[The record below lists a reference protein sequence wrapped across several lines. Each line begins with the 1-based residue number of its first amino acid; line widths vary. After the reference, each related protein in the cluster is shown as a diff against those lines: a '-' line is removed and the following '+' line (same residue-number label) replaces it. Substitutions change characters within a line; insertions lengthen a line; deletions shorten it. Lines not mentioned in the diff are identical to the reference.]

1 MIVKLFEYLQDNKID
16 VYFVGQHQGECK
28 KPYVVLK
35 DDGVNSS
42 NGRVGKGYI
51 DILFFI
57 PENRFTKIK
66 EFFSSKIKCKV
77 CKFYSLIFIERNL
90 KDRGNPVFLWRI
102 VNEFKS
108 IRYAGNETGIVT
120 DNDKK
125 ALTFSIMY
133 EKYIR
138 LN

>member
-1 MIVKLFEYLQDNKID
+1 MILKVYEYLQDNNID
-16 VYFVGQHQGECK
+16 VYLVGQYKGECK
-28 KPYVVLK
+28 SPYIVLK
-35 DDGVNSS
+35 DDGITSS
-42 NGRVGKGYI
+42 NRRVGKGYI

-57 PENRFTKIK
+57 PENKFTKIK
-66 EFFSSKIKCKV
+66 DFRKQV
-77 CKFYSLIFIERNL
+77 VDLL
-90 KDRGNPVFLWRI
+90 K
-102 VNEFKS
+102 EFKS

-133 EKYIR
+133 EKYMR

>member
-66 EFFSSKIKCKV
+66 DFRKQIV
-77 CKFYSLIFIERNL
+77 DLL
-90 KDRGNPVFLWRI
+90 K
-102 VNEFKS
+102 EFKS

-125 ALTFSIMY
+125 SINFFNYY

-138 LN
+138 VN

>member
-57 PENRFTKIK
+57 PQNKFT
-66 EFFSSKIKCKV
+66 ECQS
-77 CKFYSLIFIERNL
+77 
-90 KDRGNPVFLWRI
+90 
-102 VNEFKS
+102 FKS
-108 IRYAGNETGIVT
+108 KVKDLMKKFKDVKYTGNETGIVT
-120 DNDKK
+120 DNEKK
-125 ALTFSIMY
+125 ALTFSVMY
-133 EKYIR
+133 ECYKRI
-138 LN
+138 N